1 MISEH
6 RLYQTF
12 GELLYLVA
20 MADGVVTQNEI
31 EKLDEILRDHPASE
45 KIKWSFNYE
54 LISNNSI
61 EDLYKKI
68 IETYSDNGP
77 DEAYEFFIKAL
88 RQLAQA
94 DGNLDNKEEILI
106 NQFSSDLIQR
116 FSKDLEK

>member
-1 MISEH
+1 M
-6 RLYQTF
+6 
-12 GELLYLVA
+12 
-20 MADGVVTQNEI
+20 
-31 EKLDEILRDHPASE
+31 
-45 KIKWSFNYE
+45 
-54 LISNNSI
+54 
-61 EDLYKKI
+61 YKKI

>member
-20 MADGVVTQNEI
+20 MADGVVTKNEI
-31 EKLDEILRDHPASE
+31 DKLDEILKDHPASE
-45 KIKWSFNYE
+45 NIKWSFNYE
-54 LISNNSI
+54 MQSNNSI
-61 EDLYKKI
+61 DNLYKKI

-77 DEAYEFFIKAL
+77 DEAYDFFINAL
-88 RQLAQA
+88 RQLAAA
-94 DGNLDNKEEILI
+94 DGNLDKKEEILI
-106 NQFSSDLIQR
+106 NQFSSDLINR

>member
-1 MISEH
+1 MITEH
-6 RLYQTF
+6 RLYSTF

-20 MADGVVTQNEI
+20 MADGVVTNNEI
-31 EKLDEILRDHPASE
+31 KKLDEILKDHPASE
-45 KIKWSFNYE
+45 SIKWSFNYE
-54 LISNNSI
+54 MKSNNSI

-77 DEAYEFFIKAL
+77 DEAYDFFIKAL

-94 DGNLDNKEEILI
+94 DGNLDSKEEILI

-116 FSKDLEK
+116 FSKDLEQ

>member
-6 RLYQTF
+6 RLYSTF

-20 MADGVVTQNEI
+20 MADGIVTNNEI
-31 EKLDEILRDHPASE
+31 NKLDEILKDHPAAE
-45 KIKWSFNYE
+45 GIKWSFNYE
-54 LISNNSI
+54 MDSNNSI

-77 DEAYEFFIKAL
+77 DESYEFFIDSL
-88 RQLAQA
+88 RQLAAA
-94 DGNLDNKEEILI
+94 DGNLDQKEEILI

-116 FSKDLEK
+116 FSKDLEY

>member
-20 MADGVVTQNEI
+20 MADGVVTKNEVD
-31 EKLDEILRDHPASE
+31 KLDEILKDHPASE
-45 KIKWSFNYE
+45 NIKWSFNYE
-54 LISNNSI
+54 MKSNNSI
-61 EDLYKKI
+61 DDLYKKI

-77 DEAYEFFIKAL
+77 DEAYDFFISAL
-88 RQLAQA
+88 RQLAAA
-94 DGNLDNKEEILI
+94 DGNLDKKEEILI
-106 NQFSSDLIQR
+106 NQFSSDLIDR

>member
-6 RLYQTF
+6 RLYSTF
-12 GELLYLVA
+12 GELLYLIA
-20 MADGVVTQNEI
+20 MADGVVTENEI
-31 EKLDEILRDHPASE
+31 QKLDEILNNHPASE
-45 KIKWSFNYE
+45 SIKWSFNYE
-54 LISNNSI
+54 LNSNNSI

-77 DEAYEFFIKAL
+77 DEAYEFFINAL

-94 DGNLDNKEEILI
+94 DGNLDKKEEILI

-116 FSKDLEK
+116 FSKDLEL